1 MIKNTDIYIVNVNDN
16 VYSALEVMEKNETG
30 TVIVV
35 DDFRKVVG
43 TLTDGD
49 IRKLLLEHRMLTT
62 PVREVMNL
70 AYKYINSED
79 NMSESHLFSQFPS
92 LRLIPCIDG
101 SGLLLGVRKRKSI
114 YA

>member
-30 TVIVV
+30 TAIVV
-35 DDFRKVVG
+35 DEFRKVVG

-79 NMSESHLFSQFPS
+79 NMSEILLFSQFPS
-92 LRLIPCIDG
+92 LRLIPCIDS
-101 SGLLLGVRKRKSI
+101 SGLLLGVKKRESI
-114 YA
+114 HA